1 MAEEQ
6 ASLPA
11 LLVIL
16 LVSGLVIKYFFFPGA
31 QSEQSNGRRNNAR
44 DAAAVIAA
52 REDAVVRLQQMFPQ
66 IDRRTLLWDLQR
78 TGGNIAATA
87 DRIATRR
94 LEMPPITF
102 QPPPPPG
109 GLPTGSSTE
118 QQPQQGSADD
128 KPTQPDLITRYKL
141 HDKLAEGAGSASQT
155 EETKTLGKAWS
166 TNRDEKQALLQK
178 RRDEMILAARRKMEA
193 KMAAEKAK
201 GQSS

>member
-31 QSEQSNGRRNNAR
+31 QSEQRNGRRNNAR
-44 DAAAVIAA
+44 DAAAVMAA

-87 DRIATRR
+87 DRIAIRR
-94 LEMPPITF
+94 LETVSFP
-102 QPPPPPG
+102 
-109 GLPTGSSTE
+109 
-118 QQPQQGSADD
+118 
-128 KPTQPDLITRYKL
+128 
-141 HDKLAEGAGSASQT
+141 
-155 EETKTLGKAWS
+155 
-166 TNRDEKQALLQK
+166 
-178 RRDEMILAARRKMEA
+178 MEWWV
-193 KMAAEKAK
+193 
-201 GQSS
+201 G